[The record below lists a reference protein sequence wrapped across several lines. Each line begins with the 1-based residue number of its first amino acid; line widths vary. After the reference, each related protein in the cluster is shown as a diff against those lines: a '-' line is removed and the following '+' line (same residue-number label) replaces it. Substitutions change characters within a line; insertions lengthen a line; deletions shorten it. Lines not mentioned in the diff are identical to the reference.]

1 MIILATFFP
10 TYEVPQGKIDLH
22 GELMKGAV
30 ELFDLIGLFV
40 IISQQIGRGDLKIL
54 VAGVGMY
61 CLTFILYLA
70 LFSCELQ

>member
-10 TYEVPQGKIDLH
+10 TYEVPVGKIDLH

-54 VAGVGMY
+54 VAGVG
-61 CLTFILYLA
+61 TFLN
-70 LFSCELQ
+70 FC

>member
-54 VAGVGMY
+54 VAGVGM
-61 CLTFILYLA
+61 CCFMFLLYSA
-70 LFSCELQ
+70 LFLCKF

>member
-10 TYEVPQGKIDLH
+10 TYEVPVGKIDLH

-54 VAGVGMY
+54 VAGVGRFY
-61 CLTFILYLA
+61 NSDGL
-70 LFSCELQ
+70 SS